1 MPPKV
6 RKDCEASVTSDVSI
20 SNESSTS
27 TVTIS
32 TDALERILSANT
44 QTLSDILS
52 KLPGM
57 LSHTAAESTT
67 PVLVAPVSKTVK
79 VPVWSDDQQPLSY
92 LTKYE
97 KAMVC
102 NGENKSRWAHLLPMY
117 ISGKLECAYTRP
129 ILLMTMMS

>member
-20 SNESSTS
+20 SNECSTS

-44 QTLSDILS
+44 DILS

-67 PVLVAPVSKTVK
+67 PVPVAPVSKSVK

-92 LTKYE
+92 LTKYD

-117 ISGKLECAYTRP
+117 ISEKLECAYNSEISPDT
-129 ILLMTMMS
+129 LDD